1 MKKKTIYRIL
11 IVIVI
16 VLIAGGVYVY
26 DTFQAMG
33 LQAVYVDETNTAVV
47 PEVGTGLHALKHGV
61 SDWLNWRGPEFSG
74 KSSMTG
80 LKTDWSNGLTKL
92 WEVDYLCSGKESL
105 TWAAPVIKG
114 NHLLIPGRTPSHDQL
129 FCLDAASGEL
139 FWKTEIACEPG
150 DSWGTGARA
159 TPTIVDSLVYSFG
172 RSGILAC
179 WMLEDGKLVWK
190 KDVME
195 DGGKTPEWGHTSP
208 PLILG
213 NKVIVQGG
221 GEARLIAYD
230 RFTGDVI
237 WKTPGLEAGYAATIP
252 TELDGEVILLNFHGT
267 GLAAVR
273 YDDGKQLWSAPWE
286 TSYFVNCNT
295 PIVRNDSVFITS
307 GYNMGGELLKISL
320 SGYQVIW
327 ENKVIA
333 SHLSDQILLGDYL
346 YGYTKN
352 AGNRGPFACVDFASG
367 EEIWST
373 KDIGGGSI
381 VWVDDHLIALG
392 VKGDLYLIKPN
403 EKEFILQGTLEDAI
417 PEVSKS
423 AWTPP
428 VVSNGRLYLRYLH
441 KLVCYD
447 ISG

>member
-11 IVIVI
+11 IVVVI
-16 VLIAGGVYVY
+16 ILIAGGIYVY
-26 DTFQAMG
+26 DMFQAMG
-33 LQAVYVDETNTAVV
+33 LQPVYVDETTEASV
-47 PEVGTGLHALKHGV
+47 PEALTGFNAVTHGT

-74 KSSMTG
+74 KSTMIG

-92 WEVDYLCSGKESL
+92 WEVDYLCSGKESM
-105 TWAAPVIKG
+105 TWAAPVVKG
-114 NHLLIPGRTPSHDQL
+114 THLVIPGRSESHDQL
-129 FCLDAASGEL
+129 FCLNAETGEL
-139 FWKTEIACEPG
+139 FWKAEIACEPG

-179 WMLEDGKLVWK
+179 WMLKDGTLVWK
-190 KDVME
+190 KDIMDE
-195 DGGKTPEWGHTSP
+195 GGKTPEWGHTSP
-208 PLILG
+208 PLVMDD
-213 NKVIVQGG
+213 KVIVQGG
-221 GEARLIAYD
+221 GEARLIAFD

-237 WKTPGLEAGYAATIP
+237 WKTPGGEAGYAATIP
-252 TELDGEVILLNFHGT
+252 TKLDGEVILLNFHGT

-273 YDDGKQLWSAPWE
+273 YDDGKELWSAPWE
-286 TSYFVNCNT
+286 TSYYVNCNT
-295 PIVRNDSVFITS
+295 PIVRNDTVFITS
-307 GYNMGGELLKISL
+307 GYSTGGQLLKISL
-320 SGYQVIW
+320 TGYEVIW

-346 YGYTKN
+346 YGYTQN
-352 AGNRGPFACVDFASG
+352 AGNRGPFACVDFATG

-381 VWVDDHLIALG
+381 VWVDDHLIGLG
-392 VKGDLYLIKPN
+392 VKGDLYLIKPD
-403 EKEFILQGTLEDAI
+403 EKEFILKGTLEDAI
-417 PEVSKS
+417 EASKS
-423 AWTPP
+423 VWTPP
-428 VVSNGRLYLRYLH
+428 VVANGKLYIRYLH